1 MRILG
6 ISGSLRSESYNSRL
20 LRGLRGALGSG
31 VELEIFDGLG
41 AIAPFN
47 EDDEHTPPQPVEA
60 LKRAIA
66 DADAVL
72 ISTPEYNGSMPG
84 QLKNAL
90 DWVSRP
96 RAESPIIGK
105 PVAVIGASTGIFGA
119 VWSQAETRKVLG
131 MMGAA
136 VLDRELPVGQADEA
150 LDANG
155 QPVEEDMRAALL
167 SIVTE
172 LLEAATPGAGNGG
185 GPTTV
190 ASGGQ
195 EALAV

>member
-6 ISGSLRSESYNSRL
+6 LSGSLRSESYNTRL
-20 LRGLRGALGSG
+20 LRGLRGALAPG
-31 VELEIFDGLG
+31 VELELFDGLG

-47 EDDEHTPPQPVEA
+47 EDDEDSPPESVLA
-60 LKRAIA
+60 LKRAVER
-66 DADAVL
+66 ADAVL

-90 DWVSRP
+90 DWLSRP
-96 RAESPIIGK
+96 RTESPIVGK
-105 PVAVIGASTGIFGA
+105 PVAVIGASAGIFGA

-131 MMGAA
+131 MMGAK

-155 QPVEEDMRAALL
+155 EPIDPDIRAAEL

-172 LLEAATPGAGNGG
+172 LVELAAPGGAVPGGATEAA
-185 GPTTV
+185 
-190 ASGGQ
+190 GGQ
-195 EALAV
+195 QAVAAA

>member
-6 ISGSLRSESYNSRL
+6 ISGSLRKESHNTRL
-20 LRGLRGALGSG
+20 LRGLRGALPAET
-31 VELEIFDGLG
+31 ELRIFEGLA
-41 AIAPFN
+41 AIPPFN
-47 EDDEHTPPQPVEA
+47 EDDEDTPPESVQA
-60 LKRAIA
+60 LKSAIA
-66 DADAVL
+66 DANAVL

-96 RAESPIIGK
+96 RAESPIVGK

-150 LDANG
+150 MDADGRLLD
-155 QPVEEDMRAALL
+155 EDAQAAAL
-167 SIVTE
+167 SILTE
-172 LLEAATPGAGNGG
+172 LIERATSETLAA
-185 GPTTV
+185 
-190 ASGGQ
+190 
-195 EALAV
+195 

>member
-6 ISGSLRSESYNSRL
+6 ISGSLRSESYNTRL
-20 LRGLRGALGSG
+20 LRGLRGALSSG
-31 VELEIFDGLG
+31 VELELFEGLG
-41 AIAPFN
+41 AIPPFS
-47 EDDEHTPPQPVEA
+47 EDDESNPPEAVRA

-66 DADAVL
+66 AADAVL

-136 VLDRELPVGQADEA
+136 VIDRELPVGQADEA
-150 LDANG
+150 LDETG
-155 QPVEEDMRAALL
+155 QPLDEDARAELL

-172 LLEAATPGAGNGG
+172 LVERARKPAPGAGASA
-185 GPTTV
+185 GPGAQQAV
-190 ASGGQ
+190 A
-195 EALAV
+195 A